1 MMNHLTIFIGLLL
14 AFTGFFLLFWRQLG
28 YVGIA
33 ICVMLAVALP
43 LSLVT
48 LLYGIFSHHW

>member
-1 MMNHLTIFIGLLL
+1 MNRLTILAGLLL

-48 LLYGIFSHHW
+48 LFYGIFTQHW